1 MFIDGCYT
9 TIGNKQVKVTMEL
22 DNFVRRGRDDNETR
36 QFCQRGEMTLMQ
48 NFFSLARSQ
57 SSLWLGIKTYI
68 VNMST
73 KCIYIYI
80 VSCKGSKRNEK
91 KNESRTAVC
100 PRCC

>member
-1 MFIDGCYT
+1 
-9 TIGNKQVKVTMEL
+9 MEL

-48 NFFSLARSQ
+48 NFFLLARSQ

-80 VSCKGSKRNEK
+80 LYHVKVQKETK
-91 KNESRTAVC
+91 KSESRTAVC